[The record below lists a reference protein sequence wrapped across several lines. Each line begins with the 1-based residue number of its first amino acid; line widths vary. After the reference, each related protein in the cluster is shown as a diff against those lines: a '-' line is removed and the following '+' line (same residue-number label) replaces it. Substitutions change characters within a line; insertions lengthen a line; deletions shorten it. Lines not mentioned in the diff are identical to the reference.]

1 MRTRLV
7 AFPTIYIRGFQF
19 SGPNDIVRAV
29 KVVAGPSNSVV
40 IDRQGMY
47 WMTGKV
53 SVVSIPEAYSLI
65 DGLVFRYSSVEEHR
79 RWLIG
84 ATLVNLPLLPR
95 YDVRFHFGCMCHTVP
110 DLNFVGVLRSR
121 KQVVEA

>member
-53 SVVSIPEAYSLI
+53 SVISILEACSLI
-65 DGLVFRYSSVEEHR
+65 DGLVSIFFSGRTQAMAHR
-79 RWLIG
+79 GNLG
-84 ATLVNLPLLPR
+84 QPSAT
-95 YDVRFHFGCMCHTVP
+95 
-110 DLNFVGVLRSR
+110 S
-121 KQVVEA
+121 KI